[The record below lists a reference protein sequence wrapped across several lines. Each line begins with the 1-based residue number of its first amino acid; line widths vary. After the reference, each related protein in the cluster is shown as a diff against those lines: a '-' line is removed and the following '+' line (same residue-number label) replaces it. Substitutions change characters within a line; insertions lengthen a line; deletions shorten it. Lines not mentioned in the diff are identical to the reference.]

1 MPHWKFFD
9 PGSRA
14 RARPKSIFKTGI
26 APPRGV
32 SRPRRELPE
41 CPPGPP
47 GTFSHRDPLAKT
59 QGARAG
65 APGARPAPSDSA
77 LRPPYESQSSPPTAG
92 RMYSG
97 SGAGPTVIPT
107 PPRPPPVHSMHS
119 GSAAQPSSSAGAS
132 PFALSPPAPPPG
144 NRALPQALSPPAP
157 PPPGNRALLQALHG
171 PPAAPNLSTP
181 PSGINRLHCAP

>member
-97 SGAGPTVIPT
+97 SGAGPTVLLT
-107 PPRPPPVHSMHS
+107 PPCLPAHRSLYALGLRGRPDRHTYSRQPPLRGLPGPQRSPRGAPSPCRVSPGPEKKTRKRDSMV
-119 GSAAQPSSSAGAS
+119 
-132 PFALSPPAPPPG
+132 
-144 NRALPQALSPPAP
+144 
-157 PPPGNRALLQALHG
+157 
-171 PPAAPNLSTP
+171 
-181 PSGINRLHCAP
+181 